1 MKTLKE
7 RLDAEVALRDSSSE
21 LSDEKP
27 DPLMIARILRDE
39 CHALTCALFAYGNV
53 QEGFIGSTYFVGIN
67 MDSKEN
73 YQYANWWF

>member
-1 MKTLKE
+1 M
-7 RLDAEVALRDSSSE
+7 
-21 LSDEKP
+21 
-27 DPLMIARILRDE
+27 
-39 CHALTCALFAYGNV
+39 HALVGGLVWYGWGFAFAYGNV